1 MRACCPPAAVHLFCP
16 PATVYLCCRPYRVQ
30 ISKTYTH
37 YAATALF
44 FFFGGRM
51 LYEAVTNAHAGENE
65 LDEVEKELEV
75 GDAWLFQNTTGSSVC
90 PLVSCVA
97 VDCCARQWEDLEGT
111 SWLRLRK
118 RSSCASP

>member
-1 MRACCPPAAVHLFCP
+1 MHTVCSPPAQ
-16 PATVYLCCRPYRVQ
+16 Q

-75 GDAWLFQNTTGSSVC
+75 GAVLSGGVD
-90 PLVSCVA
+90 LV
-97 VDCCARQWEDLEGT
+97 
-111 SWLRLRK
+111 
-118 RSSCASP
+118 